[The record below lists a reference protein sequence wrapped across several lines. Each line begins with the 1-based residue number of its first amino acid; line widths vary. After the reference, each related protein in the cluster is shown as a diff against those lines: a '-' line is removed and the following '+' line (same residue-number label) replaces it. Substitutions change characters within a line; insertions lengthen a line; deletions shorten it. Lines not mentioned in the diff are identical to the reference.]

1 METIAVIDFET
12 TGSAPGQGARATE
25 IAAVLVEGGRI
36 VARFQSLMATGA
48 WVPPFI
54 EQLTGITNAML
65 ASAPPAR
72 AVMHEVARFTKGCP
86 MVAHNA
92 AFDRGFWQAEL
103 ARAGC
108 AADPAH
114 AFACTVRLSRR
125 LYPHAENH
133 KLGTL
138 ARLHALPSAGR
149 AHSAL
154 ADAEVTAHL
163 LMRLQRDV
171 RHEFADALASDPV
184 SHALLVALQG
194 AAKGKLRKA
203 VEKHLAHGA
212 LRPAAPAPCAT
223 PVTGTGPGT
232 ATAATTTA
240 TSTSTLSAPTP
251 NATATEAPCA
261 AATPDLSLAVAAVA
275 VG

>member
-12 TGSAPGQGARATE
+12 TGSSPAQGARATE

-36 VARFQSLMATGA
+36 VARFQSLMHTGA

-54 EQLTGITNAML
+54 EQLTGISNAML
-65 ASAPPAR
+65 QAAPPAR

-103 ARAGC
+103 AQAGC
-108 AADPAH
+108 EADPAH

-133 KLGTL
+133 RLGTL

-149 AHSAL
+149 AHRAL

-163 LMRLQRDV
+163 LMRLQHDV
-171 RHEFADALASDPV
+171 RHEFGAELASTGV
-184 SHALLVALQG
+184 THALLMAMQCAG
-194 AAKGKLRKA
+194 KGRLRKA
-203 VEKHLAHGA
+203 VEKHFARNSA
-212 LRPAAPAPCAT
+212 RPAAPADP
-223 PVTGTGPGT
+223 T
-232 ATAATTTA
+232 ASAALDVPRA
-240 TSTSTLSAPTP
+240 
-251 NATATEAPCA
+251 A
-261 AATPDLSLAVAAVA
+261 AATAPDMPRAAA
-275 VG
+275 IG